1 MSRIHRILSKA
12 ERDGTATRTAWPH
25 DGDAIPAGNVRSM
38 PNAWHAPQVTA
49 PARAPLEPFENHPPA
64 SHEGEDPTLLP
75 ARPVFGVKVHK
86 LLVTAVDPFSPAAE
100 SYRSLRARVVQ
111 AEGGYPRP
119 VIAVTSP
126 GRGDGK
132 TMTAGN
138 LALAMA
144 QEFDRRAIVIDADL
158 RNARLHSLLGI
169 AREPGLVEVLT
180 GAARLEEA
188 LVSLPGHRLI
198 VLPAGGGHTRPA
210 ELVGSAAMHR
220 LIDVLRHQFDRLIV
234 DVPPAHTADATAIAA
249 AADGVLVVVRAATTP
264 RPAIERALGSLPP
277 AKVIGLVLTD
287 SRPSDGLPPA

>member
-12 ERDGTATRTAWPH
+12 ERDGTAKRLAWPAE
-25 DGDAIPAGNVRSM
+25 GEGMPAGNVRSM
-38 PNAWHAPQVTA
+38 PNAWRTPQVTVA
-49 PARAPLEPFENHPPA
+49 HAQVETFENQPA
-64 SHEGEDPTLLP
+64 PHEGEDPTLLP

-86 LLVTAVDPFSPAAE
+86 LLVTAVEPFSQAAE
-100 SYRSLRARVVQ
+100 QYRSLRARVVQ

-119 VIAVTSP
+119 VLAITSP

-198 VLPAGGGHTRPA
+198 VLPAGAGHTRPA
-210 ELVGSAAMHR
+210 ELLGSAAMRR

-234 DVPPAHTADATAIAA
+234 DGPPAHTADATAIAA
-249 AADGVLVVVRAATTP
+249 AADGVLLVVRAASTP
-264 RPAIERALGSLPP
+264 RPAIERALGVVPP
-277 AKVIGLVLTD
+277 AKLVGLVLTD
-287 SRPSDGLPPA
+287 SHPSDGLSPA